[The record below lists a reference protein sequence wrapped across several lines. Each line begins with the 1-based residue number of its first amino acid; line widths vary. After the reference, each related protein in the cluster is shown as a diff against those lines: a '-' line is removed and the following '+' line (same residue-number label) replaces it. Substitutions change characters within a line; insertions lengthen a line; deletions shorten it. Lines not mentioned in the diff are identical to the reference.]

1 MKLST
6 LAKSSMFLLFLLMAT
21 SLFAANKGSLEVSD
35 SVLVNGTRL
44 AAGDYSLSWEG
55 NGPNVQLNI
64 LKGHKVIASTPAR
77 VVDKENPQG
86 RDSALLKMNPDGTK
100 SLAEVRFGGKKYALE
115 IGQDSDKSDMS
126 SK

>member
-6 LAKSSMFLLFLLMAT
+6 LGKSSMFALILLMAT

-35 SVLVNGTRL
+35 SVLVNGTKL

-64 LKGHKVIASTPAR
+64 MKGRKVVVTTPAR
-77 VVDKENPQG
+77 VVDRENPQG
-86 RDSALLKMNPDGTK
+86 RDSALLRMNPDGTR
-100 SLAEVRFGGKKYALE
+100 SLAEVRFGGKKYTLE
-115 IGQDSDKSDMS
+115 IGQDSDKSDIS

>member
-1 MKLST
+1 
-6 LAKSSMFLLFLLMAT
+6 MFALILLMAT

-35 SVLVNGTRL
+35 SVLVNGTKL

-64 LKGHKVIASTPAR
+64 MKGRKVVVTTPAR
-77 VVDKENPQG
+77 VVDRENPQG
-86 RDSALLKMNPDGTK
+86 RDSALLRMNPDGTR
-100 SLAEVRFGGKKYALE
+100 SLAEVRFGGKKYTLE
-115 IGQDSDKSDMS
+115 IGQDSDKSDIS